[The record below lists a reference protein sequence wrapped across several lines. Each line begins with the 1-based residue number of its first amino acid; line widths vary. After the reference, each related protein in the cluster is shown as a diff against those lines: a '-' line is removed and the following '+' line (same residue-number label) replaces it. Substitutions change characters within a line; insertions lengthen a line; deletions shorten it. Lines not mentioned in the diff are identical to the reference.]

1 MMMKIIVE
9 IDMKFYL
16 WKSVGSSE
24 WVIIMYSN
32 VDKYIELRYI
42 EVCVIMNMRF

>member
-1 MMMKIIVE
+1 
-9 IDMKFYL
+9 MKFYL

>member
-9 IDMKFYL
+9 LDMKFE
-16 WKSVGSSE
+16 SSE